1 MNKFLKDTF
10 NKGNFNDYFT
20 RNKIFLIVS
29 TILVVLSLFT
39 GFNKGI
45 SYTPFNNFIFY
56 QLSSI
61 HLSQN
66 IVLSPVS
73 FFITDI
79 ICVLYTICYG
89 LSFSILSL
97 LNILYYATTIGCLI
111 KGNFTLIYVFESV
124 ILIFTFCA
132 SLLVTKM
139 EIRFIL
145 SILSGKTG
153 EIKKKMRVPFKDLL
167 MSLVIIIILLII
179 TTIIY
184 MII

>member
-1 MNKFLKDTF
+1 MKKFFKDTF

-29 TILVVLSLFT
+29 AILVILSLFT

-45 SYTPFNNFIFY
+45 SYTPVNNIILY
-56 QLSSI
+56 QLSSMHI
-61 HLSQN
+61 SQN
-66 IVLSPVS
+66 IALSPLS

-79 ICVLYTICYG
+79 FCVLYTICYG

-97 LNILYYATTIGCLI
+97 FNILYYATTIGCLI
-111 KGNFTLIYVFESV
+111 KGNFTLIHVFESV

-139 EIRFIL
+139 EVRIISL
-145 SILSGKTG
+145 LLSGKTG
-153 EIKKKMRVPFKDLL
+153 EIKNKMRVPFKDLL
-167 MSLVIIIILLII
+167 MSLVIIIILLVI

-184 MII
+184 III